1 MQRRDKTAL
10 KIAKY
15 FEAMI
20 KVDASDLHLKSGL
33 PPHMRIHTKI
43 RSLSAPALSNGQI
56 TAMVEELMTEQERA
70 FFSEHGNV
78 DLAYELPDSDRFRV
92 NLYLQ
97 RGKAA
102 VAVRRV
108 TRDIPDFE
116 SLHLPPIIEKIA
128 NLRQGLI
135 LVSGPTGSGKST
147 TIASMIEYINQRRR
161 CHILTLEDPIEY
173 LYESKKALINQREI
187 GLDVPDFQSALKY
200 LVREDPDVV
209 QVGDLRDHDTFH
221 ATMQVAETGHMVFA
235 TVHASGAAQTIG
247 RMLDLFEVE
256 SRHRIRQLLCF
267 NLAAIISQRLLLSVA
282 KGVSRVPATEVLVMS
297 PDVRKFISEDRDT
310 ELVDAMRS
318 HELEG
323 MHTFATNLCEL
334 IETGMVH
341 PEAAYAVA
349 PNPDELRMLVKGIST
364 SRVGLRSDSRS
375 LDFRAGPKE

>member
-1 MQRRDKTAL
+1 
-10 KIAKY
+10 
-15 FEAMI
+15 
-20 KVDASDLHLKSGL
+20 
-33 PPHMRIHTKI
+33 
-43 RSLSAPALSNGQI
+43 
-56 TAMVEELMTEQERA
+56 
-70 FFSEHGNV
+70 
-78 DLAYELPDSDRFRV
+78 
-92 NLYLQ
+92 
-97 RGKAA
+97 
-102 VAVRRV
+102 
-108 TRDIPDFE
+108 
-116 SLHLPPIIEKIA
+116 
-128 NLRQGLI
+128 
-135 LVSGPTGSGKST
+135 
-147 TIASMIEYINQRRR
+147 
-161 CHILTLEDPIEY
+161 
-173 LYESKKALINQREI
+173 
-187 GLDVPDFQSALKY
+187 
-200 LVREDPDVV
+200 
-209 QVGDLRDHDTFH
+209 
-221 ATMQVAETGHMVFA
+221 
-235 TVHASGAAQTIG
+235 
-247 RMLDLFEVE
+247 MLDLFEVE